1 MDTLPLSS
9 VLSLIACKGTKFAQ
23 AVFVIIIK
31 LHTNLKFNRLSAF
44 SALQKIWCIHMYN
57 F

>member
-9 VLSLIACKGTKFAQ
+9 VLPLLACKETKFAQ
-23 AVFVIIIK
+23 TIFVIIIK
-31 LHTNLKFNRLSAF
+31 LHTKLKFNRLSAF
-44 SALQKIWCIHMYN
+44 SALQMIWCIHMYN